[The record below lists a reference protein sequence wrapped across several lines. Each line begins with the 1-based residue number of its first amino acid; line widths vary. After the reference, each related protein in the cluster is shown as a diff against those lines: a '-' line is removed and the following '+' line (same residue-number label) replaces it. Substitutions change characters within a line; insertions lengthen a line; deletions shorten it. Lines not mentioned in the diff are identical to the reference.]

1 MMMQKVNVRIVS
13 LLLILVF
20 LQKLGMELWV
30 HDWLHETNTAHSVK
44 PAEKGKPV
52 VQHHQVICN
61 CVQDAMMPLVETR
74 PIRFEPVSVRLTI
87 IFVAHYSSYLS
98 GDKEFS
104 ALRGPPAIS

>member
-1 MMMQKVNVRIVS
+1 MMQKVNVRIVS

-30 HDWLHETNTAHSVK
+30 HDWLHETNIAHLII
-44 PAEKGKPV
+44 PAAKGKPV
-52 VQHHQVICN
+52 VQHHKVICN
-61 CVQDAMMPLVETR
+61 CLEDAMMPLVEAKA
-74 PIRFEPVSVRLTI
+74 IRCEPVSVRLTT

>member
-20 LQKLGMELWV
+20 LQKLGVELWV
-30 HDWLHETNTAHSVK
+30 HKWLHETNTAHLVI

-52 VQHHQVICN
+52 VQHHHVICN
-61 CVQDAMMPLVETR
+61 CLEDAMMPLVETK
-74 PIRFEPVSVRLTI
+74 PIRYEPVSIRLTA
-87 IFVAHYSSYLS
+87 IFVTHYSSYLS

-104 ALRGPPAIS
+104 ALRGPPTIS